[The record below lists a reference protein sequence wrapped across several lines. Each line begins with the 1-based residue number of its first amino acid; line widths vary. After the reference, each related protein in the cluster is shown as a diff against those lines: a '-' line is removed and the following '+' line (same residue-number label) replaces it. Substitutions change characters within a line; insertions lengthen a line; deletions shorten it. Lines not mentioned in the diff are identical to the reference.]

1 MKKQE
6 YKILLYLGDKQV
18 ETLPQEVR
26 EKISQRLSKQMSIYC
41 TAHPQSI
48 PKEK

>member
-26 EKISQRLSKQMSIYC
+26 EKISQRLSKQMSIYY
-41 TAHPQSI
+41 TARPQEFQKI
-48 PKEK
+48 K